1 MSQAQNHVGLILL
14 SMNAQL
20 LEQAAKLSVRERIEL
35 VEAIWDTVPESQ
47 NDLALT
53 AAQIALLEQRLAA
66 YRDNPQA
73 GSSWEEVRTRL
84 ERLT

>member
-1 MSQAQNHVGLILL
+1 
-14 SMNAQL
+14 MNAQL
-20 LEQAAKLSVRERIEL
+20 LEQAAKLSVSERIEL